1 MTTDKSASSAA
12 ASSAVATKQ
21 PVSPIANLFPG
32 YFAIVMATGI
42 IAIGASQ
49 QNLGLLANILFG
61 IAALAFLVLFIM
73 TVLRLLLYPKL
84 LFSDL
89 THHSLGFS
97 FLTLVAAI
105 NVLGGCAA
113 AIQKWW
119 TVAEFCWGVGLLLLV
134 VLIYSS
140 LFGVILRSE
149 KPPMGTGINGTWF
162 LMTVSLESI
171 AVLGGT
177 LLTHTG
183 PNQGIEL
190 VAASAFTLGIVLY
203 FIVVTMLFQRWS
215 FLVVN
220 PEDAQPPSWIAAGA
234 VAITVLAGSTLLGT
248 AELVPRFER
257 LASFLEGMITLA
269 WATSTFWLPV
279 MVGIGVWRHLIRRVP
294 FSYHPSYWAMVFPL
308 GMYGVATY
316 KMISVLDLDS
326 LSVVPQAALIVAL
339 LAWVAVFTGMLRQ
352 PFRRKSRSS

>member
-1 MTTDKSASSAA
+1 MAQDETDPDATVAA
-12 ASSAVATKQ
+12 PQ

-32 YFAIVMATGI
+32 YFALVLATGI
-42 IAIGASQ
+42 IAIGAEQ
-49 QNLGLLANILFG
+49 QNLRLLANTLFG

-73 TVLRLLLYPKL
+73 TLLRLLLYPKL

-113 AIQKWW
+113 DIQKWW
-119 TVAEFCWGVGLLLLV
+119 TVAEFCWGFGLLLLV
-134 VLIYSS
+134 MLIYSS

-162 LMTVSLESI
+162 LLTVSLESV

-177 LLTHTG
+177 LLGHTG
-183 PNQGIEL
+183 PNEGIEL
-190 VAASAFTLGIVLY
+190 VTASAFTLGIVLY
-203 FIVVTMLFQRWS
+203 LVVVTMLFQRWS
-215 FLVVN
+215 FSVLD

-234 VAITVLAGSTLLGT
+234 AAIMVLAGSTMLGT
-248 AELVPRFER
+248 RELIPRFES
-257 LASFLEGMITLA
+257 LAPFLEGMIMLA
-269 WATSTFWLPV
+269 WATATFWLPV
-279 MVGIGVWRHLIRRVP
+279 LVGIGIWRHLIRRVP
-294 FSYHPSYWAMVFPL
+294 FSYDPSYWALVFPL

-316 KMISVLDLDS
+316 KMISVLDLES
-326 LSVVPQAALIVAL
+326 IWVVPQAALIVAL
-339 LAWVAVFTGMLRQ
+339 VAWVVVFTGMLRQ
-352 PFRRKSRSS
+352 PLRRKSRAS

>member
-1 MTTDKSASSAA
+1 MAQDETDPDATVAA
-12 ASSAVATKQ
+12 PQ

-32 YFAIVMATGI
+32 YFALVMATGI

-49 QNLGLLANILFG
+49 QNLGLLANLLFG
-61 IAALAFLVLFIM
+61 IAAISFLVLLVM

-89 THHSLGFS
+89 THHALGFS

-113 AIQKWW
+113 VIQKWW
-119 TVAEFCWGVGLLLLV
+119 TVAELCFGIGLQLLV
-134 VLIYSS
+134 VLIYPP

-162 LMTVSLESI
+162 LLTVSLESV

-177 LLTHTG
+177 LLGHTG

-190 VAASAFTLGIVLY
+190 VAASCFTLGIVLY
-203 FIVVTMLFQRWS
+203 FIVMTMLFQRWS
-215 FLVVN
+215 FFVLN

-234 VAITVLAGSTLLGT
+234 VAITVLAGSTMLGT
-248 AELVPRFER
+248 RELIPRFER
-257 LASFLEGMITLA
+257 LAPFLEGMIILA
-269 WATSTFWLPV
+269 WATATFWFPV
-279 MVGIGVWRHLIRRVP
+279 LVGIGIWRHVIRRVP
-294 FSYHPSYWAMVFPL
+294 FSYHPSYWALVFPL
-308 GMYGVATY
+308 GMYGAATY

-339 LAWVAVFTGMLRQ
+339 LAWVVVFTGMLRQ
-352 PFRRKSRSS
+352 PFRKKSLAS

>member
-1 MTTDKSASSAA
+1 MAQDETDPDATVAA
-12 ASSAVATKQ
+12 PQ

-32 YFAIVMATGI
+32 YFALVLATGI
-42 IAIGASQ
+42 IAIGAEQ
-49 QNLGLLANILFG
+49 QNLRLLANTLFG

-73 TVLRLLLYPKL
+73 TLLRLLLYPKL

-113 AIQKWW
+113 DIQKWW
-119 TVAEFCWGVGLLLLV
+119 TVAEFCWGFGLLLLV
-134 VLIYSS
+134 MLIYSS

-162 LMTVSLESI
+162 LLTVSLESV

-177 LLTHTG
+177 LLGHTG
-183 PNQGIEL
+183 PNEGIEL
-190 VAASAFTLGIVLY
+190 VTASAFTLGIVLY
-203 FIVVTMLFQRWS
+203 LVVVTMLFQRWS
-215 FLVVN
+215 FSVLD

-234 VAITVLAGSTLLGT
+234 AAIMVLAGSTMLGT
-248 AELVPRFER
+248 RELIPRFES
-257 LASFLEGMITLA
+257 LAPFLEGMIMLA
-269 WATSTFWLPV
+269 WATATFWLPV
-279 MVGIGVWRHLIRRVP
+279 LVGIGIWRHLIRRVP
-294 FSYHPSYWAMVFPL
+294 FSYDPSYWALVFPL

-316 KMISVLDLDS
+316 KMISVLDLES
-326 LSVVPQAALIVAL
+326 IWVVPQAALIVAL
-339 LAWVAVFTGMLRQ
+339 LAWVVVFTGMLRQ
-352 PFRRKSRSS
+352 PLRRKSRAS

>member
-1 MTTDKSASSAA
+1 MAQDETDSDATVAA
-12 ASSAVATKQ
+12 PQ

-32 YFAIVMATGI
+32 YFALVLATGI
-42 IAIGASQ
+42 IAIGADQ
-49 QNLGLLANILFG
+49 QNLRLLANTLFG

-73 TVLRLLLYPKL
+73 TLLRLLLYPKL

-113 AIQKWW
+113 DIQKWW
-119 TVAEFCWGVGLLLLV
+119 TVAEFCWGFGLLLLV
-134 VLIYSS
+134 MLIYSS

-162 LMTVSLESI
+162 LLTVSLESV

-177 LLTHTG
+177 LLGHTG
-183 PNQGIEL
+183 PNEGIEL
-190 VAASAFTLGIVLY
+190 VTASAFTLGIVLY
-203 FIVVTMLFQRWS
+203 LVVVTMLFQRWS
-215 FLVVN
+215 FSVLD

-234 VAITVLAGSTLLGT
+234 AAIMVLAGSTMLGT
-248 AELVPRFER
+248 RELIPRFES
-257 LASFLEGMITLA
+257 LAPFLEGMIMLA
-269 WATSTFWLPV
+269 WATATFWLPV
-279 MVGIGVWRHLIRRVP
+279 LVGIGIWRHLIRRVP
-294 FSYHPSYWAMVFPL
+294 FSYDPSYWALVFPL

-316 KMISVLDLDS
+316 KMISVLDFES
-326 LSVVPQAALIVAL
+326 LSVVTQAALIVSL
-339 LAWVAVFTGMLRQ
+339 VAWVVVFTGMFRQ
-352 PFRRKSRSS
+352 PLRRESRAS

>member
-1 MTTDKSASSAA
+1 MAQDETDPDATVAA
-12 ASSAVATKQ
+12 PQ

-32 YFAIVMATGI
+32 YFALVLATGI
-42 IAIGASQ
+42 IAIGAEQ
-49 QNLGLLANILFG
+49 QNLRLLANTLFG

-73 TVLRLLLYPKL
+73 TLLRLLLYPKL

-113 AIQKWW
+113 DIQKWW
-119 TVAEFCWGVGLLLLV
+119 TVAEFCWGFGLLLLV
-134 VLIYSS
+134 MLIYSS

-162 LMTVSLESI
+162 LLTVSLESV

-177 LLTHTG
+177 LLGPTG
-183 PNQGIEL
+183 PNEGIEL
-190 VAASAFTLGIVLY
+190 VTASAFTLGIVLY
-203 FIVVTMLFQRWS
+203 LVVVTMLFQRWS
-215 FLVVN
+215 FSVLD

-234 VAITVLAGSTLLGT
+234 AAIMVLAGSTMLGT
-248 AELVPRFER
+248 RELIPRFES
-257 LASFLEGMITLA
+257 LAPFLEGMIMLA
-269 WATSTFWLPV
+269 WATATFWLPV
-279 MVGIGVWRHLIRRVP
+279 LVGIGIWRHLIRRVP
-294 FSYHPSYWAMVFPL
+294 FSYDPSYWALVFPL

-316 KMISVLDLDS
+316 KMISVLDFES
-326 LSVVPQAALIVAL
+326 LSVVTQAALIVSL
-339 LAWVAVFTGMLRQ
+339 VAWVVVFTGMFRQ
-352 PFRRKSRSS
+352 PLRRKSRAS